1 MRENER
7 METEQEGQELLQY
20 RLRTLFIA
28 VFVIASV
35 LGVWRFLGPAFD
47 SLFWFT
53 AFAAYAGAACW
64 LMWANPDAESSPRRN
79 A

>member
-1 MRENER
+1 MD
-7 METEQEGQELLQY
+7 TKHEGQEFLQY
-20 RLRTLFIA
+20 RLQTLFIA
-28 VFVIASV
+28 VLVITSV

-53 AFAAYAGAACW
+53 ALATYCGVACW
-64 LMWANPDAESSPRRN
+64 LMWADPDGESSPRRN

>member
-1 MRENER
+1 MRENEG
-7 METEQEGQELLQY
+7 METKHDRQELLQY
-20 RLRTLFIA
+20 RLKTLFIA

-53 AFAAYAGAACW
+53 AFATYAGVACW
-64 LMWANPDAESSPRRN
+64 LMRANPDAESSPRRN